1 MLPRDSTDIK
11 QNSLSLLEIGKR
23 WKQRILE
30 SVAIASSIYI
40 LKLYYESAQKRM
52 GDYHKQANDTTDRAY
67 KLITVYIG
75 ILTLLCGYLYVN
87 WAITPSIMAIFAL
100 AIGIALATAFILV
113 IILPR
118 LYVPLGRSPKELQ
131 PEVYAQYFAQSTDL
145 PDEKRL
151 KLILKDELEMLQGC
165 IDVQERKNKNRTF
178 LFTLSLLSALCGI
191 IASAWIMLI

>member
-1 MLPRDSTDIK
+1 METENFRIRSNSIEHLSTD
-11 QNSLSLLEIGKR
+11 
-23 WKQRILE
+23 
-30 SVAIASSIYI
+30 I

-52 GDYHKQANDTTDRAY
+52 GDYHKQANDTTDRSY

-191 IASAWIMLI
+191 SASAWIMLI

>member
-1 MLPRDSTDIK
+1 METENFRIRSNSIEHLSTD
-11 QNSLSLLEIGKR
+11 
-23 WKQRILE
+23 
-30 SVAIASSIYI
+30 I

-100 AIGIALATAFILV
+100 AIGIVLATAFILV

>member
-1 MLPRDSTDIK
+1 METENFRISSNSIEHLSTD
-11 QNSLSLLEIGKR
+11 
-23 WKQRILE
+23 
-30 SVAIASSIYI
+30 I

-191 IASAWIMLI
+191 IASTSIMLI